1 MDQIKQ
7 AIRMN
12 LLVADEQLP
21 SVRVLASA
29 LQINPMTISKAFSQ
43 LEIEGILIRKRGV
56 GMLVAEVQKNDIIS
70 SSLELPLQKYIE
82 NARKENLTND
92 QIMALMQQYLSIQSQ
107 EKPK

>member
-1 MDQIKQ
+1 
-7 AIRMN
+7 MN
-12 LLVADEQLP
+12 LLVNGEQLP

-43 LEIEGILIRKRGV
+43 LEIEGVLIRKRGV
-56 GMLVAEVQKNDIIS
+56 GMLVAEVQENGHIS
-70 SSLELPLQKYIE
+70 SSIETPLQKFIE